1 MTQNTKKTLMYGGA
15 ILLVSVIAYAIYSS
29 KKSKLDL
36 VDNARVTEDETPTPE
51 GTKSTKPNPFTQYV
65 NNPLPASIGWKSSG
79 NLYSGLDN
87 FLNTNTGIK

>member
-15 ILLVSVIAYAIYSS
+15 IVVASAIAYAIYSS

-51 GTKSTKPNPFTQYV
+51 VPKSTKANYFASLSDK
-65 NNPLPASIGWKSSG
+65 PLPTTIDYKFGSSVK
-79 NLYSGLDN
+79 
-87 FLNTNTGIK
+87 F